1 MTLTPFLLHVGQ
13 NLRLTSAI
21 KTLFDFG
28 YERVGLV
35 AERGDFSSRGGIL
48 DIYPWTH
55 DNPLRIEFVGD
66 KIDRIMSF
74 HILTGKSISFF
85 QNVTILPKGK
95 VDILKIKRARFEV
108 GEVSP
113 ISSFFDI
120 RKGDYIVHIN
130 HGIGKYRGMEKIKTD
145 GRARDHLAIE
155 YADHARLY
163 VPYEQRQLV
172 QRYVGISGRPP
183 KLYKLH
189 TNEWQRTKERTARAI
204 GDLAQEL
211 LGMQAK
217 RSIMSGFKFSPDTD
231 WQRELEASFQYD
243 ETPDQA
249 RSTQEIKKDMETA
262 RPMDRLVCGDVGYGK
277 TEVALRAAF
286 KAVMDNKQVALL
298 CPTTILAQQ
307 HYNTFRGR
315 LKDYPV
321 NVQML
326 SRFKTPKEQ
335 NEILEGLVKG
345 VVDIVIGTH
354 RLLSMD
360 VRFHN
365 LGLVIIDEEQ
375 RFGVRHKEKLKRL
388 RELVDVLTLTAT
400 PIPRTLYM
408 SLMGVRDMS
417 TINTP
422 PKNRIP
428 IETYV
433 EFYDDRIVK
442 RAISRE
448 LERGGQIYYV
458 HNRVNGIERIAKR
471 IAELLPRVKVAIC
484 HGQMHERDM
493 ERVMCAFIDREI
505 DCLISTA
512 IIESGL
518 DIPNTNTLI
527 VSRADTFGLA
537 DLYQLRG
544 RVGRF
549 EKKAYAYFLIPKNLV
564 LTRDARRRLDA
575 IEKFTELG
583 SGFKIA
589 TEDLEIRGAGN
600 LLGREQHGWIMAVG
614 FDLYCAMLRESIG
627 KFGTD
632 TI

>member
-1 MTLTPFLLHVGQ
+1 M
-13 NLRLTSAI
+13 
-21 KTLFDFG
+21 
-28 YERVGLV
+28 

-55 DNPLRIEFVGD
+55 DNPLRIEFDED

-74 HILTGKSISFF
+74 HILSGKSIFFF

-95 VDILKIKRARFEV
+95 VDIIKLKRTRFEI
-108 GEVSP
+108 GETSP

-120 RKGDYIVHIN
+120 RRGDYVVHIN
-130 HGIGKYRGMEKIKTD
+130 HGIGKYLGIEKI
-145 GRARDHLAIE
+145 RANGHPKDHLAIE

-163 VPYEQRQLV
+163 VPYEQKDLLQK
-172 QRYVGISGRPP
+172 YVGISGRPP

-211 LGMQAK
+211 LSMQVK

-231 WQRELEASFQYD
+231 WQGELEASFQYE

-249 RSTQEIKKDMETA
+249 RSTLEIKKDMELA
-262 RPMDRLVCGDVGYGK
+262 GPMDRLVCGDVGYGK

-307 HYNTFRGR
+307 HYNTFCGR

-321 NVQML
+321 NIQVL
-326 SRFKTPKEQ
+326 SRFKTRKEQ

-345 VVDIVIGTH
+345 AVDIVIGTH
-354 RLLSMD
+354 RLLSRD
-360 VRFHN
+360 VRFHD

-408 SLMGVRDMS
+408 SLMGVRDTS
-417 TINTP
+417 IINTP

-442 RAISRE
+442 RAILRE
-448 LERGGQIYYV
+448 LERGGQIYFV
-458 HNRVNGIERIAKR
+458 HNRVKGIERVAKR
-471 IAELLPRVKVAIC
+471 IANLLPEAKIAIC
-484 HGQMHERDM
+484 HGQMHGRDM
-493 ERVMCAFIDREI
+493 ERVMCAFIDKEI
-505 DCLISTA
+505 DCLVSTA

-527 VSRADTFGLA
+527 VNRADTFGLA

-564 LTRDARRRLDA
+564 LTRDAQRRLDA

-614 FDLYCAMLRESIG
+614 FDLYCAILRESI
-627 KFGTD
+627 KQAS
-632 TI
+632 